1 MFEIVV
7 SCAGISEKI
16 ALAGVSDVLAEFAE
30 RPWHS
35 AVSCRWDR
43 DRIFLQARNDYDS
56 TGLALLDEFSD
67 AICACLP
74 IEDSTISFTVESVTT
89 VPDAVPNP

>member
-7 SCAGISEKI
+7 SCGGVSARV
-16 ALAGVSDVLAEFAE
+16 ALAGVSDILAEFAE

-35 AVSCRWDR
+35 AVSCRWDGR
-43 DRIFLQARNDYDS
+43 RIVLQARNDYDS

-74 IEDSTISFTVESVTT
+74 IEDSTIDFAVESVLT
-89 VPDAVPNP
+89 VPNAISSR

>member
-7 SCAGISEKI
+7 SCAGVSEQV
-16 ALAGVSDVLAEFAE
+16 ALAGVSDILAEFAK

-35 AVSCRWDR
+35 AVSCHWNGS
-43 DRIFLQARNDYDS
+43 RILLQARNDYDS

-67 AICACLP
+67 AICAFLP
-74 IEDSTISFTVESVTT
+74 IEDSTISFTVESVLT
-89 VPDAVPNP
+89 VPDAISDP

>member
-1 MFEIVV
+1 MFEIVISCGGV
-7 SCAGISEKI
+7 SEQV
-16 ALAGVSDVLAEFAE
+16 ALAGVGDILTEFAE

-35 AVSCRWDR
+35 AVSCRWDGT
-43 DRIFLQARNDYDS
+43 RILLQARNDYDS

-74 IEDSTISFTVESVTT
+74 IEDSTINFTVESVLA
-89 VPDAVPNP
+89 VPDAMSSP

>member
-7 SCAGISEKI
+7 SCSGVSEPVSQAGIGDI
-16 ALAGVSDVLAEFAE
+16 LAEFAE

-35 AVSCRWDR
+35 LVGCRWDNG
-43 DRIFLQARNDYDS
+43 RILLRAQNDYDS
-56 TGLALLDEFSD
+56 TGQALLDEFSD

-74 IEDSTISFTVESVTT
+74 IENSTISFSVESITEVGGQ
-89 VPDAVPNP
+89 